1 MVLVVL
7 LYSSYGW
14 LYYSVDGRHQPPLLP
29 LGGHAGGSS
38 SSAPCAGAPWRAEEP
53 ERGLRRQVLELVGY
67 IAGLFYIPFKW
78 RKYTPRLD
86 LEQDR
91 C

>member
-1 MVLVVL
+1 MKSYRYYCTAGNNDTMAIFTVLTI
-7 LYSSYGW
+7 S
-14 LYYSVDGRHQPPLLP
+14 
-29 LGGHAGGSS
+29 
-38 SSAPCAGAPWRAEEP
+38 
-53 ERGLRRQVLELVGY
+53 LRVLELVGY

-86 LEQDR
+86 LEQDL